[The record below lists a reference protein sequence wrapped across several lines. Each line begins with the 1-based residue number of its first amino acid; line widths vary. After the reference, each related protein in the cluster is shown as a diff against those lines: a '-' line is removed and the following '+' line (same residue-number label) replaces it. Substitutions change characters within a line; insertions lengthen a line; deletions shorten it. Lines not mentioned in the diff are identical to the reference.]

1 MNRQG
6 HIYLDK
12 FEDRVPR
19 LDIEAESM
27 EHMVSMVMYIVNTV
41 GEQFADRPDDLETYR
56 EMIREV
62 LDELQEG
69 EVE

>member
-6 HIYLDK
+6 HIYLNE

-19 LDIEAESM
+19 LDIEAETM

-56 EMIREV
+56 EMIQEV
-62 LDELQEG
+62 LNELCEKNT
-69 EVE
+69 

>member
-1 MNRQG
+1 MNREG
-6 HIYLDK
+6 HIHLDE

-41 GEQFADRPDDLETYR
+41 GEQFTDRPDDLETYR
-56 EMIREV
+56 EMIQEI
-62 LDELQEG
+62 LDEL
-69 EVE
+69 

>member
-6 HIYLDK
+6 HIHLDE

-41 GEQFADRPDDLETYR
+41 GEQFADRPDDLEIYR
-56 EMIREV
+56 EMIQEV
-62 LDELQEG
+62 LDELCEKNT
-69 EVE
+69 

>member
-6 HIYLDK
+6 HIYLDE
-12 FEDRVPR
+12 FEDRVLR

-27 EHMVSMVMYIVNTV
+27 EHMVSMTMYIVNTV

-56 EMIREV
+56 EMIQEV
-62 LDELQEG
+62 LNKLCEKNT
-69 EVE
+69 

>member
-6 HIYLDK
+6 HIHLDE

-27 EHMVSMVMYIVNTV
+27 EHMVSMTMYIVNTV
-41 GEQFADRPDDLETYR
+41 GEQFSDRADDLEIYR
-56 EMIREV
+56 EMIQEV
-62 LDELQEG
+62 LDELCEKNT
-69 EVE
+69 

>member
-6 HIYLDK
+6 HIYLDE

>member
-1 MNRQG
+1 MNREG
-6 HIYLDK
+6 HIHLDE

-19 LDIEAESM
+19 LEIEAESM

-56 EMIREV
+56 EMIQEV
-62 LDELQEG
+62 LDELCEKNT
-69 EVE
+69 

>member
-1 MNRQG
+1 MNREG
-6 HIYLDK
+6 HIHLDE

-56 EMIREV
+56 EMIQEV
-62 LDELQEG
+62 LDELCEKNT
-69 EVE
+69 

>member
-1 MNRQG
+1 MNREG
-6 HIYLDK
+6 HIHLDE

-41 GEQFADRPDDLETYR
+41 GEQFADRPDELETDR
-56 EMIREV
+56 EMIQEV
-62 LDELQEG
+62 LDELCEKNT
-69 EVE
+69 

>member
-1 MNRQG
+1 MNREG
-6 HIYLDK
+6 HIHLDE
-12 FEDRVPR
+12 FEDRAPR

-56 EMIREV
+56 EMIQEV
-62 LDELQEG
+62 LDELCEKNT
-69 EVE
+69 

>member
-1 MNRQG
+1 MNREG
-6 HIYLDK
+6 HIHLDE

-41 GEQFADRPDDLETYR
+41 GEQFADRPDDLEIYR
-56 EMIREV
+56 EMIQEV
-62 LDELQEG
+62 LDELCEKNT
-69 EVE
+69 

>member
-6 HIYLDK
+6 HIYLDE
-12 FEDRVPR
+12 FEDRVLR

-27 EHMVSMVMYIVNTV
+27 EHMVSMTMYIVNTV

-56 EMIREV
+56 EMIQEV
-62 LDELQEG
+62 LNELCEKNT
-69 EVE
+69 

>member
-1 MNRQG
+1 MNREG
-6 HIYLDK
+6 HIHLDE
-12 FEDRVPR
+12 FENRVPR

-56 EMIREV
+56 EMIQEV
-62 LDELQEG
+62 LDELCEKNT
-69 EVE
+69 

>member
-1 MNRQG
+1 MNREG
-6 HIYLDK
+6 HIHLDE

-62 LDELQEG
+62 LDELCEKNT
-69 EVE
+69 

>member
-6 HIYLDK
+6 HIYLDE

-19 LDIEAESM
+19 LGIEAESM
-27 EHMVSMVMYIVNTV
+27 EHMVSMTMYIVNAV

-56 EMIREV
+56 EMIQEV
-62 LDELQEG
+62 LDEL
-69 EVE
+69 

>member
-1 MNRQG
+1 MNREG
-6 HIYLDK
+6 HIHLDE

-27 EHMVSMVMYIVNTV
+27 EHMVSMAMYMVNTV

-56 EMIREV
+56 EMIQEV
-62 LDELQEG
+62 LDELCEKNT
-69 EVE
+69 

>member
-6 HIYLDK
+6 HIYLDE
-12 FEDRVPR
+12 FEDRAPR

-27 EHMVSMVMYIVNTV
+27 EHMVSMVMYMVNTV

-56 EMIREV
+56 EMIQEV
-62 LDELQEG
+62 LDELCEKNT
-69 EVE
+69 

>member
-6 HIYLDK
+6 HIHLDE

-27 EHMVSMVMYIVNTV
+27 EHMVSMTMYIVNTV
-41 GEQFADRPDDLETYR
+41 GEQFSDRADDLETYR
-56 EMIREV
+56 EMIQEV
-62 LDELQEG
+62 LDELCEKNT
-69 EVE
+69 